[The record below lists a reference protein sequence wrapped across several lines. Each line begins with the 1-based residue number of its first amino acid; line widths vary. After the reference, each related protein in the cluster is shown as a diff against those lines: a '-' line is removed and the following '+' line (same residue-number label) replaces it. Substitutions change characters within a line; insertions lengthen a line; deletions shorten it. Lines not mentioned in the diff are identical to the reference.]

1 MVITKLSPLDSSQPI
16 LCTNIMAPKND
27 NPLEKLVERRQ
38 SRPTRDLSLISSINA
53 VYNGRANSKRVGFLP
68 VEITIDADVDVDN
81 DATRRK
87 AAAARR
93 KRDLRRTSTDVTDFT
108 DVSEMSV
115 PSRRNSQGTVESN
128 FSASLPNLRD
138 TFRRD
143 ESYLIGGSFRGGEE
157 DFTASDGA
165 LFGEG
170 RKEKQVRRRSDAM
183 VRCQEVLEWVKAKTD
198 KNRRKV
204 HFC

>member
-1 MVITKLSPLDSSQPI
+1 MV
-16 LCTNIMAPKND
+16 PKND
-27 NPLEKLVERRQ
+27 NALEKLVELRR
-38 SRPTRDLSLISSINA
+38 SGLTRNLSLFNSTNA

-68 VEITIDADVDVDN
+68 VEISVDVDD

-93 KRDLRRTSTDVTDFT
+93 TRNKREFRRSSTDVTDFT
-108 DVSEMSV
+108 EMSEI
-115 PSRRNSQGTVESN
+115 SGSTRNTQGTVESD

-138 TFRRD
+138 SFQRD
-143 ESYLIGGSFRGGEE
+143 ESYLDGRAV
-157 DFTASDGA
+157 DFAASDGM
-165 LFGEG
+165 LFEES
-170 RKEKQVRRRSDAM
+170 RKEKQVRPSDAM
-183 VRCQEVLEWVKAKTD
+183 VRCQEVLEWVKARTD